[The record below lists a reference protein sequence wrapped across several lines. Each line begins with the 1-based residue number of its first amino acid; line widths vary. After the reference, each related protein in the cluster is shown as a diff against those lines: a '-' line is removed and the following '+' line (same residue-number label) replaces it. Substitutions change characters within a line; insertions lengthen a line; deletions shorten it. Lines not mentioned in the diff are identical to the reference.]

1 MKHYLKKAIRLSNH
15 LSPGDTVCRS
25 AQLSW
30 RHPFYV
36 IALLSLLPPGHPTC
50 ANEWQ
55 SAAVALIYCMA
66 ARTEPVC
73 QRCIAALWHTNTCDA
88 EPVCQERVPARC
100 SVHSGW
106 GGAEVF
112 WTAPALP
119 AALPSCPSGVIGA
132 AANDKPCWG
141 EQRLQPCSQFPQS
154 RGGSGHYA
162 SFSIHLS
169 SVKCCIC

>member
-106 GGAEVF
+106 GGRGLLDR
-112 WTAPALP
+112 TSS
-119 AALPSCPSGVIGA
+119 PSCTAILSQWRYWCGGKRQALLGGA
-132 AANDKPCWG
+132 AVFSVSSITRRERPL
-141 EQRLQPCSQFPQS
+141 RFIL
-154 RGGSGHYA
+154 Y
-162 SFSIHLS
+162 SF
-169 SVKCCIC
+169 VFC

>member
-30 RHPFYV
+30 RRRFYV

-66 ARTEPVC
+66 AWTEPVC
-73 QRCIAALWHTNTCDA
+73 QRCITALRHTNTCDA
-88 EPVCQERVPARC
+88 EPVRQELVPARF
-100 SVHSGW
+100 SLPFW
-106 GGAEVF
+106 GGVEVF

-119 AALPSCPSGVIGA
+119 AAPPSYPSRVIGA
-132 AANDKPCWG
+132 AANDKPYWG
-141 EQRLQPCSQFPQS
+141 EQRSQPCSQFSQL

>member
-30 RHPFYV
+30 RRPFYV

-55 SAAVALIYCMA
+55 SAAVALMYCMA

-73 QRCIAALWHTNTCDA
+73 QRCIPALRHTNTCDA
-88 EPVCQERVPARC
+88 EPVRVPARC
-100 SVHSGW
+100 SLHSVGGSRGLLDRTSSPSCTAILSPVALLVQW
-106 GGAEVF
+106 QTQALLGGAEV
-112 WTAPALP
+112 TA
-119 AALPSCPSGVIGA
+119 V
-132 AANDKPCWG
+132 
-141 EQRLQPCSQFPQS
+141 
-154 RGGSGHYA
+154 
-162 SFSIHLS
+162 FSVSPITRRERPLRFILHLF
-169 SVKCCIC
+169 VFC